1 MKAAP
6 EGVAMAIVHFNEVET
21 ALAVLDE
28 GWARAALCLRTGG
41 AWRYAHKEG
50 SINARS
56 LPQVK
61 AAIDVWKTRFEAGD
75 TLALLQAIDLCA
87 AENMPLPTWLAIE
100 FSRKLQTF
108 FDPGGAHSLDDVFKS
123 PTLPTNTAKRAVKAK
138 RDWEEGVALLDACW
152 KEAHANEHVTSLDAV
167 LDRVLVSKKWSVKK
181 RRAYDLVIWVDE
193 SQAQHLQKREKQ
205 PLARFLEKRRKQ

>member
-1 MKAAP
+1 MAAKHYL
-6 EGVAMAIVHFNEVET
+6 ESEL

-41 AWRYAHKEG
+41 MWRYGHSPG

-61 AAIDVWKTRFEAGD
+61 AAIDVWKARFEAGD
-75 TLALLQAIDLCA
+75 TLALLQAIELCA
-87 AENMPLPTWLAIE
+87 VENMPLPTWLAIE

-108 FDPGGAHSLDDVFKS
+108 FDPAGAHSLDDVFAS
-123 PTLPTNTAKRAVKAK
+123 PTLPTNTKKRAVNAK
-138 RDWEEGVALLDACW
+138 RDWEEGVALWAACW
-152 KEAHANEHVTSLDAV
+152 KEAHSNELATSLDAV
-167 LDRVLVSKKWSVKK
+167 LDRVLAATKWSVKK
-181 RRAYDLVIWVDE
+181 RKARELVARVDE
-193 SQAQHLQKREKQ
+193 SQAQHLNKREKQ